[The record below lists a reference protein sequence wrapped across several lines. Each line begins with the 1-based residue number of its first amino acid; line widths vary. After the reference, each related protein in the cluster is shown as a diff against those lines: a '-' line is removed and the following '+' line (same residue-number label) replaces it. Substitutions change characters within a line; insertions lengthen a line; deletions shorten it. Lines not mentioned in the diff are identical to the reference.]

1 MRKFGIEEELLFVDR
16 SSLEPL
22 PAGGLAVALDRE
34 IASSG
39 HELAR
44 EFKQEQLE
52 IVSPPQH
59 TLAEQLQAICTG
71 RELAK
76 AAASTLNGQ
85 VAAMSTAPGTGSP
98 HRVTGQRNSAMAQ
111 RFGLTAAEQLTNGFH
126 VHVAIESVEEGII
139 ALDRIR
145 IWLHLLLALSS
156 NSPYWNGKETSFASY
171 RYQVWSR
178 WPTSGPTEIFGS
190 AKNYAVQ
197 RQAQLNTQVPLDA
210 GMLYFDARLSE
221 HQPTLEVRVA
231 DICLKP
237 EHAGVI
243 AALIRAL
250 VETAIRKRK
259 EEPLKVPATVLR
271 TWSWQASRYGVD
283 TELIQPRT
291 GTLAPASAAIG
302 QLLDEVEPVLSD
314 YNETELVHKVVN
326 DILLEGSGA
335 RTQRRAYEKNHSMY
349 DVVAAVV
356 ANTHTDIS

>member
-1 MRKFGIEEELLFVDR
+1 IEEELLFVDR

-190 AKNYAVQ
+190 AKNYAAQ

-231 DICLKP
+231 AICLKP

-250 VETAIRKRK
+250 VETAIRKRN

-283 TELIQPRT
+283 NDPTQPRSD
-291 GTLAPASAAIG
+291 TLAPASAATGEIP
-302 QLLDEVEPVLSD
+302 DEVEPVLTD
-314 YNETELVHKVVN
+314 YKKTALVHKVVRAT
-326 DILLEGSGA
+326 LLEGPGA
-335 RTQRRAYEKNHSMY
+335 RTPRPAYQKNHSMY
-349 DVVAAVV
+349 GVVAAV
-356 ANTHTDIS
+356 

>member
-1 MRKFGIEEELLFVDR
+1 
-16 SSLEPL
+16 
-22 PAGGLAVALDRE
+22 
-34 IASSG
+34 
-39 HELAR
+39 
-44 EFKQEQLE
+44 
-52 IVSPPQH
+52 
-59 TLAEQLQAICTG
+59 
-71 RELAK
+71 
-76 AAASTLNGQ
+76 
-85 VAAMSTAPGTGSP
+85 MSTAPGTGSP